1 MLSQLIY
8 VSVRAASCDE
18 IEMQKILASCVKN
31 NKNIAITGLLLYSE
45 TKFIQ
50 YLEGEYREIMSL
62 YDKIKLD
69 ARHKNVIMISGGPLA
84 ARHFPSWQMA
94 AKKLDETDVDFKTNM
109 SDDEKNEFKALI
121 SGEKASNKAIE
132 LIKKFF

>member
-8 VSVRAASCDE
+8 VSVRSSNCDE
-18 IEMQKILASCVKN
+18 IEMQKILSSCIKN
-31 NKNIAITGLLLYSE
+31 NKNVDITGVLLYSD

-50 YLEGEYREIMSL
+50 YLEGEYKEIMGL

-69 ARHKNVIMISGGPLA
+69 PRHKNVIMVSGGPLA
-84 ARHFPSWQMA
+84 TRCFPSWQMGS
-94 AKKLDETDVDFKTNM
+94 KKIADNEVNFKTNM
-109 SDDEKNEFKALI
+109 SDDEKKEFAALI
-121 SGEKASNKAIE
+121 SGEKTSSKAID